1 MNDKFWHGLAIFTSL
16 LVAYLAF
23 AEMNPSPAKAE
34 IRVRA
39 LLCGESSEHWDALLA
54 ATSDAIV
61 ASGGIPLVN
70 AGSSQGCPGGFMSA
84 YLDHL
89 GDNADILVIADGSP
103 DGRLVSSVCS
113 PQAGG
118 CAPIYGSVLF
128 LGYLDHFYAR
138 GALAHEL
145 GHCLG
150 LNHADDQ
157 NDVMYPVAGY
167 GNILSPD
174 YLDAMRGYS
183 GGAAITASTEA
194 ITCGRRTR

>member
-1 MNDKFWHGLAIFTSL
+1 MGEKFFYAGCIVIIVIAAILIVEPGTSG
-16 LVAYLAF
+16 V
-23 AEMNPSPAKAE
+23 KTE

-39 LLCGESSEHWDALLA
+39 LLCGESPEHWDALLA
-54 ATSDAIV
+54 STSDAIV

-70 AGSSQGCPGGFMSA
+70 AGSSQGCPSGFVAA

-89 GDNADILVIADGSP
+89 GDDADILVVADGTP
-103 DGRLVSSVCS
+103 DHKLIASACH

-128 LGYLDHFYAR
+128 VGHLDHFYAR

-157 NDVMYPVAGY
+157 SDVMYPVAGF
-167 GNILSPD
+167 GNTLSRD

-194 ITCGRRTR
+194 ITCERRQQ